1 MSRHSKWSKIKH
13 HKGPADVKRGAM
25 FTKLA
30 KNITVAAR
38 EGGGDPNF
46 NFKLRMAVEQARA
59 GNMPK
64 DNVERAIKKG
74 TGELAGE
81 QIESVYYEGYG
92 PGGVAV
98 LVEALTD
105 NRNRTA
111 GSIKHAFSAHGGNLG
126 SVGAVKWMFESKGVI
141 SIEQDKP
148 LNETAELAMIDAGA
162 DDVVF
167 ADNEVIVTTASENLM
182 KLKEAA
188 DKAGLKVVSAE
199 SEWIAKDK
207 TPWPEGADREKLEE
221 MLAILEDDEDV
232 NAVYSNVE
240 SGL

>member
-38 EGGGDPNF
+38 EGGGNPEF
-46 NFKLRMAVEQARA
+46 NFKLRMAIDQARA

-64 DNVERAIKKG
+64 DNVERAINKG
-74 TGELAGE
+74 AGDPDGA
-81 QIESVYYEGYG
+81 QIETVYYEGFG

-105 NRNRTA
+105 NRNRTS
-111 GSIKHAFSAHGGNLG
+111 GTIKHAFSVHGGNMAG
-126 SVGAVKWMFESKGVI
+126 VGAVKWMFEAKGVVRAERE
-141 SIEQDKP
+141 SP
-148 LNETAELAMIDAGA
+148 LSESEELALIDAGA
-162 DDVVF
+162 DDISLEDGEL
-167 ADNEVIVTTASENLM
+167 AVTGNTEGLI

-188 DKAGLKVVSAE
+188 DKAGLKVESAE
-199 SEWIAKDK
+199 IEWIAKENVL
-207 TPWPEGADREKLEE
+207 WPEAEARKNLEE
-221 MLAILEDDEDV
+221 MLGALEDDEDV
-232 NAVYSNVE
+232 NAVYSN
-240 SGL
+240 LA